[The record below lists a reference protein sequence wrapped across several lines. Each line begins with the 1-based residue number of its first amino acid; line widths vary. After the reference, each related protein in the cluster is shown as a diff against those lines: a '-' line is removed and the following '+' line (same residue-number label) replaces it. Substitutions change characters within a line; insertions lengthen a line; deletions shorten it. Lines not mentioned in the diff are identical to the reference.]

1 MLDLIFSI
9 KTLAIL
15 IVFAI
20 LLFLIV
26 SEIRK
31 IKNKKNLNENTIREN
46 KKEKKE
52 IDAIE
57 LLSSKLEELPTRDE
71 DITETDENNKLL
83 SQLINSNSLS
93 LEDENC
99 RQL

>member
-9 KTLAIL
+9 KALAIL

-31 IKNKKNLNENTIREN
+31 IKNKKNLN
-46 KKEKKE
+46 
-52 IDAIE
+52 
-57 LLSSKLEELPTRDE
+57 
-71 DITETDENNKLL
+71 
-83 SQLINSNSLS
+83 
-93 LEDENC
+93 
-99 RQL
+99 

>member
-31 IKNKKNLNENTIREN
+31 IKNKNTSYFWDIAIRTKRGYLFSYYNFLDYIKSIYFFLFIEKNIKKNLKR
-46 KKEKKE
+46 
-52 IDAIE
+52 
-57 LLSSKLEELPTRDE
+57 
-71 DITETDENNKLL
+71 
-83 SQLINSNSLS
+83 
-93 LEDENC
+93 
-99 RQL
+99 